1 MVLPINF
8 RRIVLHKHISGG
20 DNSSDGG
27 YQYLDALAEKD
38 ERRNAIE
45 FADEVEIEEDE
56 EYRVRSA
63 CITAS
68 VTILLCTNCIHP

>member
-1 MVLPINF
+1 LWY
-8 RRIVLHKHISGG
+8 H
-20 DNSSDGG
+20 
-27 YQYLDALAEKD
+27 DALIEKD

-63 CITAS
+63 CVTA
-68 VTILLCTNCIHP
+68 IGERYQAM